1 MAFMLGLIYKGD
13 NMKAAGFTLIEV
25 LVVVLIIGILTSVAL
40 PQYQKAVIKSQ
51 FAQLKTL
58 AHSIAEAEE
67 VFYSLHN
74 KYSGRFDELDVDTP
88 AYIRETTSAAGNT
101 YRYFDWGSCWV
112 IGGTTEA
119 RVGCEHNKAKMNY
132 YIYFNNITNKG
143 EKGKRKCRVNINN
156 EKSPQNQI
164 CKQETGAASGAH
176 ADNGY
181 YWTYQ

>member
-1 MAFMLGLIYKGD
+1 
-13 NMKAAGFTLIEV
+13 MKKGFTLIEV

-88 AYIRETTSAAGNT
+88 AYITETTSAAGNT
-101 YRYFDWGSCWV
+101 SRYFDWGSCWLV
-112 IGGTTEA
+112 GGTTEA

-132 YIYFNNITNKG
+132 YIYFNNTQYNG
-143 EKGKRKCRVNINN
+143 RRMCRVNIDD
-156 EKSPQNQI
+156 EKAVQNQI
-164 CKQETGAASGAH
+164 CKQETGAASGMH
-176 ADNGY
+176 ADYGY
-181 YWTYQ
+181 YWHY